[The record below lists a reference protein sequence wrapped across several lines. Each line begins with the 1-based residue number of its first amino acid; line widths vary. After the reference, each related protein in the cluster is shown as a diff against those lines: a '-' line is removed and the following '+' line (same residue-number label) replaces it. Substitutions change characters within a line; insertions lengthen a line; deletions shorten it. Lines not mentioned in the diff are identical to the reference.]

1 MKFNA
6 EKLKIIVKD
15 LFERSAA
22 REYNN
27 DSVWKDPKKRKFI
40 LIGGAVG
47 IVVLGALL
55 TPSGPT
61 YTPRVKKTTD
71 YQLTVDDVTG
81 NQKRQTPTE
90 VFSTVG
96 ADRLEQT
103 SSERLMEA
111 MEAEMRDRNEKISA
125 KEKMLQDEAIK
136 LEDEMTR
143 IQLQS
148 AELKRS
154 HELELAN
161 ITDAINNGAD
171 IETLLPG
178 VKRNIKTASLDNQ
191 PVQAGTAPATSFN
204 QGTGNIH
211 NVGSKAQRNGQ
222 ALIPPTPTRAGNVMQ
237 GGMRVLNQSGSFRIA
252 TGQIHDLNANSNVNQ
267 SGSPVPN
274 GQAGSQ
280 AASNDVF
287 TQLALAQEKLRTK
300 RESEIARVAEIEEKE
315 EAEAE
320 RIRNTVPLTA
330 GSIITGTLLNGMYV
344 PTASNT
350 SSEPMPGLFRIK
362 KEAIMPNFNI
372 SDEVVECIIV
382 ASARPAVE
390 STRVIFRASTITC
403 IRDDGVATEDSLI
416 AISSGRDG
424 ITGVPATLVSKN
436 SEMLMKTA
444 TAGFLQ
450 GLTDILSKTSLEVN
464 SEEGVFAISGA
475 QLAQLSGSAAI
486 AGAGSALERLANYYM
501 AIADKMQPTLE
512 VLPGV
517 EVDFLVT
524 SLSVLDF
531 NQK

>member
-1 MKFNA
+1 MKFNP
-6 EKLKIIVKD
+6 EQLKVIIKN

-22 REYNN
+22 REYSN
-27 DSVWKDPKKRKFI
+27 DSLWKDPKKRKFL
-40 LIGGAVG
+40 LIGGALATIAG
-47 IVVLGALL
+47 ITLM
-55 TPSGPT
+55 TPSSPT
-61 YTPRVKKTTD
+61 YKRTVKETSN

-81 NQKRQTPTE
+81 NQKRATPTE

-103 SSERLMEA
+103 SSERLMKA
-111 MEAEMRDRNEKISA
+111 MQAEMRDRNEKIST
-125 KEKMLQDEAIK
+125 KEKLLQEEALK

-143 IQLQS
+143 IQLES
-148 AELKRS
+148 AELKRN
-154 HELELAN
+154 HKLELAS
-161 ITDAINNGAD
+161 ITEAINSGAD
-171 IETLLPG
+171 IGELLPG
-178 VKRNIKTASLDNQ
+178 VKRNPKTASLDNKPLNGNLQ
-191 PVQAGTAPATSFN
+191 TTSANQNPAQIS
-204 QGTGNIH
+204 
-211 NVGSKAQRNGQ
+211 NVGSKAQRNGKV
-222 ALIPPTPTRAGNVMQ
+222 LPPPNQMRAGNVMQ
-237 GGMRVLNQSGSFRIA
+237 GGMRVLNQNGSIRIA
-252 TGQIHDLNANSNVNQ
+252 TGQIHDLNGTNGVNP
-267 SGSPVPN
+267 SGSPTSS
-274 GQAGSQ
+274 G
-280 AASNDVF
+280 ASSDSSIDVF
-287 TQLALAQEKLRTK
+287 TQLAVAQEKLRVK
-300 RESEIARVAEIEEKE
+300 RETEQAVVAENEEKR
-315 EAEAE
+315 EAEEE

-330 GSIITGTLLNGMYV
+330 GSIISGTLLNGMYV
-344 PTASNT
+344 PTASST
-350 SSEPMPGLFRIK
+350 SSEPIPGLFRIK

-512 VLPGV
+512 VLPGI

-531 NQK
+531 NEK